1 MASDDVDY
9 MSDDILVQCEQ
20 QDIRPGLI
28 LNHSQKRSHTKYKQK
43 LVKDAEN
50 KKIFPRKSVLEEERR
65 DEGLKE
71 AISSDNKGF
80 ALLQKMGYKPG
91 SAIGKSGSGIVEP
104 VPIAVKTNRGGL
116 GREAALKEIKEQKL
130 AIKARLLK
138 HRNQLNDIES
148 YRSQMTRK
156 MEERQNE
163 ADLRKSQRI
172 CEQLDKRKDIDI
184 PAEPWFWPDGWSQE
198 EENESDEEE
207 EEEEECDGDEEEE
220 EESSEEITFQTPE
233 KLEIITLYL
242 RRTYHYCIWCGTEFD
257 DEKDMQQNCPGSTRA
272 DH

>member
-1 MASDDVDY
+1 MASEDVDY

-20 QDIRPGLI
+20 QDVRPGLI
-28 LNHSQKRSHTKYKQK
+28 HNHSQKRSHTIYKQK

-50 KKIFPRKSVLEEERR
+50 KKTFPKKAVLEEERR

-104 VPIAVKTNRGGL
+104 LSIAVKTNRGGL
-116 GREAALKEIKEQKL
+116 GREAALREIKEQKL

-138 HRNQLNDIES
+138 QKKQVISVES
-148 YRSQMTRK
+148 YRSQMTKK

-172 CEQLDKRKDIDI
+172 CEQLDKRKDIEF
-184 PAEPWFWPDGWSQE
+184 PAEKWFWPDGWSQE
-198 EENESDEEE
+198 EEDEHDEEE
-207 EEEEECDGDEEEE
+207 EEEEEYNEEEDN
-220 EESSEEITFQTPE
+220 EEIEFQTQD

-242 RRTYHYCIWCGTEFD
+242 RRTYCYCIWCATEFD
-257 DEKDMQQNCPGSTRA
+257 DEKDMQQNCPGWTRA